1 MVAYGAAKVGT
12 GIHDWF
18 FNAVAGLFLA
28 SYGMPNVAIGFLA
41 NERSFIG
48 SILQPAFG
56 AFSDRLRTPIGR
68 RRPFMLL
75 AAPLV
80 VLGFLILAAHPP
92 AWLVVVIFILGPL
105 FVGFAEV
112 PYKALLADAV
122 VPEQRGT
129 VSGINV
135 LMGMAGGMALLVVA
149 LMSWAERPELVFLL
163 VAAAFGLGFAI
174 TLITIR
180 EPPAPP
186 DTEPEPSLRPWEY
199 VQGILQYGDASRYI
213 ACYFFFWFGI
223 GGITPFLTRFGNQ
236 ELGIPEQDT
245 FILLLA
251 VALATLV
258 ASVPAGW
265 LGDRFGKKRVTAWGL
280 VIFPAFILIGSQVQT
295 REQVLPILVLAGIGQ
310 AIPSV
315 LAYPLFTEL
324 VPARRMGELTGL
336 SSMIWAFAQPLGAT
350 ILGAVADQ
358 TGTLRSVLMGGAVS
372 LLVSWAILRTV
383 REPAK
388 VPQAMEVD
396 EGSA

>member
-18 FNAVAGLFLA
+18 FNAAAGLFLG

-48 SILQPAFG
+48 SLLQPAFG
-56 AFSDRLRTPIGR
+56 AASDRIRTPFGR

-75 AAPLV
+75 ATPV
-80 VLGFLILAAHPP
+80 VVVGFLILMTRPSV
-92 AWLVVVIFILGPL
+92 WLVVAIFILVPL

-112 PYKALLADAV
+112 PYKALLPDAV
-122 VPEQRGT
+122 VPEQRGQ

-135 LMGMAGGMALLVVA
+135 LMGMAGGMVLLVVA
-149 LMSWAERPELVFLL
+149 LAFWAERPELVFLL
-163 VAAAFGLGFAI
+163 VALAFGLGFAV
-174 TLITIR
+174 TIASVP
-180 EPPAPP
+180 EPPAPADP
-186 DTEPEPSLRPWEY
+186 EPEPSLRPWAY
-199 VQGILQYGDASRYI
+199 VQGILQYGDATRYV

-245 FILLLA
+245 FALLLA

-258 ASVPAGW
+258 FSVPAGW
-265 LGDRFGKKRVTAWGL
+265 LGDRYGKKRVTSWGL
-280 VIFPAFILIGSQVQT
+280 IIFPLFILIGSQVQT

-336 SSMIWAFAQPLGAT
+336 SNMTWALAQPLGAT
-350 ILGAVADQ
+350 VLGAVADQ
-358 TGTLRSVLMGGAVS
+358 AGTLRSVLAGGAVS
-372 LLVSWAILRTV
+372 LLVSWVILQTV
-383 REPAK
+383 REPSE
-388 VPQAMEVD
+388 VPARMAGREP
-396 EGSA
+396 ST

>member
-48 SILQPAFG
+48 SLFQPAFG
-56 AFSDRLRTPIGR
+56 ALSDRARTPFGR
-68 RRPFMLL
+68 RRPFMLV
-75 AAPLV
+75 ATPVV
-80 VLGFLILAAHPP
+80 VLGFLILATRPP
-92 AWLVVVIFILGPL
+92 AWLVVAVFILGPL

-112 PYKALLADAV
+112 PYKALLPDTV

-135 LMGMAGGMALLVVA
+135 LMGMAGGLVLLVVA
-149 LMSWAERPELVFLL
+149 LAFWGERPDLVFLL
-163 VAAAFGLGFAI
+163 VAGAFGLGFAI
-174 TLITIR
+174 TIASVP
-180 EPPAPP
+180 EPPAPSRR
-186 DTEPEPSLRPWEY
+186 EPEPALHPWAY
-199 VQGILQYGDASRYI
+199 VQGILQYGDATRYV

-223 GGITPFLTRFGNQ
+223 GGITPFLTRFGNL
-236 ELGIPEQDT
+236 ELGIPEDET
-245 FILLLA
+245 FVLLLA
-251 VALATLV
+251 VALATLLF
-258 ASVPAGW
+258 SVPAGW
-265 LGDRFGKKRVTAWGL
+265 LGDRYGKRRVTAWGL
-280 VIFPAFILIGSQVQT
+280 LIFPVFILIGSQVQT

-336 SSMIWAFAQPLGAT
+336 SSMTWALAQPLGAT
-350 ILGAVADQ
+350 VLGAVADQ
-358 TGTLRSVLMGGAVS
+358 TGTLRSVLVGGAVS
-372 LLVSWAILRTV
+372 LLVSWAILQTV
-383 REPAK
+383 REPSE
-388 VPQAMEVD
+388 VPERLE
-396 EGSA
+396 EGELSP